1 MLFRSY
7 IVANPTTKQQVEQ
20 IIELLE
26 KNGETISVA
35 ESLTAGGLANALT
48 GASGSSSVFLGGIT
62 AYRNEFKQHMLGVD
76 PKLIAEHT
84 VVSEAVAN
92 AMGDGA
98 NKTFGSTWAIAT
110 TGAAGP
116 APLEGHAPGSV
127 WIAIRGPINQAI
139 QLNLEGNREQVRN
152 GTISTAIGT
161 FARILKFRSA

>member
-1 MLFRSY
+1 MT
-7 IVANPTTKQQVEQ
+7 TTKQQVEQ
-20 IIELLE
+20 IIEYLSAR
-26 KNGETISVA
+26 GETISVA
-35 ESLTAGGLANALT
+35 ESLTAGGLANTLT
-48 GASGSSSVFLGGIT
+48 STPGSSSVFLGGIT

-76 PKLIAEHT
+76 PKIIEANT

-92 AMGDGA
+92 AMADGA

-116 APLEGHAPGSV
+116 APLEGHEPGSV

-139 QLNLEGNREQVRN
+139 QLHLEGSREQIRN

-161 FARILKFRSA
+161 FARILKFRTS